1 MKTKKN
7 KDSLNIQGFY
17 RLKIGEPDEN
27 GKVVKV
33 AGDSGYQKNTVVN
46 LGFQHY
52 LVELLGAISGSSAIT
67 FAALGTGTGPGVTD
81 TSLNG
86 ELGDATNC
94 RCAVTPTVVASK
106 TLQCAFTLASG
117 IVTAN
122 RTIQNVGLFATS
134 TTAAGSM
141 FAASTYATSQLQTN
155 QAVNGTYQ
163 IRFS

>member
-1 MKTKKN
+1 M
-7 KDSLNIQGFY
+7 NIGGFY
-17 RLKIGEPDEN
+17 RLKIGKADAN
-27 GKVVKV
+27 GRVVEV
-33 AGDSGYQKNTVVN
+33 DGDSGFQKNTVVN

-52 LVELLGAISGSSAIT
+52 LVELSGAISGSSQIT
-67 FAALGTGTGPGVTD
+67 YAALGTGTGPGVTD

-86 ELGDATNC
+86 ELADAAGC

-106 TLQCAFTLASG
+106 TLQCAFTLNSNV
-117 IVTAN
+117 ITAN
-122 RTIQNVGLFATS
+122 RTLQNVGLFATS
-134 TTAAGSM
+134 SVTAGSM